1 MLNVL
6 QCWVQNQN
14 LEVEMNGS
22 DGFGGSSGSGESD
35 EGGEAGEGGRG
46 YET

>member
-14 LEVEMNGS
+14 FEVEMNGS